1 VETIDPTS
9 GQLTPPSA
17 RVKRHNKLLTQRYHS
32 RNQNNCKKAKVG
44 TEHAIYI
51 GVRKNIPLELTLNYA
66 DLAKNVTI
74 LSSKEQ
80 RAIVAQ
86 ANGGCKASRKALVES
101 NIRLAIN
108 IARKNT
114 RNGIDHD
121 DLVSVAAGSILECIR
136 TYDSEAGAAF
146 STHCR
151 QRMLADVQA
160 FVRAQT
166 AVSGDTRVKR
176 SLYGK
181 IQKLNRQGI
190 ELTVDNVS
198 RVLSCTQE
206 DARTALALLAP
217 SKSMSAPVGSEDGK
231 ASFGDTLAA
240 RSLPQDVKMDR
251 TRKSEAIVVALS
263 QFCDTLSP
271 RDLDIFRSRNLA
283 DYLGNEPT
291 GQQEIAEIIGV
302 SKQRVGQIEKA
313 LTAKCADFFKNC
325 GLAA

>member
-1 VETIDPTS
+1 MS
-9 GQLTPPSA
+9 
-17 RVKRHNKLLTQRYHS
+17 
-32 RNQNNCKKAKVG
+32 
-44 TEHAIYI
+44 
-51 GVRKNIPLELTLNYA
+51 YA
-66 DLAKNVTI
+66 DIARNVTV
-74 LSSKEQ
+74 LSATEQ

-86 ANGGCKASRKALVES
+86 ANGGCTASRKALVES

-114 RNGIDHD
+114 RNGIAHD
-121 DLVSVAAGSILECIR
+121 DLVSVAVGSILECIR
-136 TYDSEAGAAF
+136 TYSATAGAAF

-217 SKSMSAPVGSEDGK
+217 SKSMSAPVGSEEGK
-231 ASFGDTLAA
+231 TSFGDTLAGKNI
-240 RSLPQDVKMDR
+240 PQDVKMDR

-283 DYLGNEPT
+283 EYLGNEPT
-291 GQQEIAEIIGV
+291 GQQELAEIIGV

-313 LTAKCADFFKNC
+313 LTAKCANFFMNS
-325 GLAA
+325 GLTA

>member
-1 VETIDPTS
+1 MS
-9 GQLTPPSA
+9 
-17 RVKRHNKLLTQRYHS
+17 
-32 RNQNNCKKAKVG
+32 
-44 TEHAIYI
+44 
-51 GVRKNIPLELTLNYA
+51 YA
-66 DLAKNVTI
+66 DIARNVTV
-74 LSSKEQ
+74 LSATEQ

-86 ANGGCKASRKALVES
+86 ANGGCTASRKALVES

-114 RNGIDHD
+114 RNGIAHD
-121 DLVSVAAGSILECIR
+121 DLVSVAVGSILECIR

-160 FVRAQT
+160 FVRAQC

-206 DARTALALLAP
+206 DAR
-217 SKSMSAPVGSEDGK
+217 
-231 ASFGDTLAA
+231 FGCC
-240 RSLPQDVKMDR
+240 RFYS
-251 TRKSEAIVVALS
+251 
-263 QFCDTLSP
+263 
-271 RDLDIFRSRNLA
+271 
-283 DYLGNEPT
+283 
-291 GQQEIAEIIGV
+291 
-302 SKQRVGQIEKA
+302 
-313 LTAKCADFFKNC
+313 
-325 GLAA
+325 